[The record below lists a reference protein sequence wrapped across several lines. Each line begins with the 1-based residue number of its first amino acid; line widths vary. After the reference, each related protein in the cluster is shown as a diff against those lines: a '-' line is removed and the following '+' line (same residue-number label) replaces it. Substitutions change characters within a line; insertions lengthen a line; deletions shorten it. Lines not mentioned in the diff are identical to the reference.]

1 MIELR
6 TLRYVIALA
15 EYRNF
20 ARAADELQLTQPA
33 LSRSIAAL
41 EKRLGVRLFDRGRG
55 GAELTAFGRLLLERG
70 ERLVLESEQLE
81 RALRLMKSVEAGE
94 LVVASGPRP
103 ATTSLGAA
111 AGRFAQ
117 RHPGGFVRLRVMGW
131 RQARRGLL
139 AGEIDVAVFGATA
152 VRHSDGLAAE
162 RLPSHAGVFFV
173 RAGHPLAAEPALA
186 LERVL
191 DFPLAGRVLPA
202 RIARGLRGE
211 APGGSR
217 DEATGRFLP
226 RLRVDWPAA
235 LVQVVRQ
242 SDAVGVALAHAIARE
257 VAAGE
262 LVALPVD
269 ASWLRAEYAL
279 ITRRGQEPSPAA
291 AAFMAEVRAVEDALL
306 DAGRSITGAPP
317 GRAAAGVSG

>member
-1 MIELR
+1 MIDLR

-33 LSRSIAAL
+33 LSRSIATL

-70 ERLVLESEQLE
+70 QRLVRESEQLE
-81 RALRLMKSVEAGE
+81 RALLLMKSVEAGE

-111 AGRFAQ
+111 AGRLVR

-139 AGEIDVAVFGATA
+139 AGEIDVAVFGASV
-152 VRHSDGLAAE
+152 VRHSDGLVAE
-162 RLPSHAGVFFV
+162 RLPAHAGVFFV
-173 RAGHPLAAEPALA
+173 RAGHPLSAEPALA

-191 DFPLAGRVLPA
+191 EFPLAGRWLPA
-202 RIARGLRGE
+202 RIVRGLRGGV
-211 APGGSR
+211 AGGSF

-226 RLRVDWPAA
+226 RLRVDWPTA
-235 LVQVVRQ
+235 LVRVVRE
-242 SDAVGVALAHAIARE
+242 SDAVGVAPAHAIARE

-262 LVALPVD
+262 LAALPLD
-269 ASWLRAEYAL
+269 ASWLRTEHAL

-291 AAFMAEVRAVEDALL
+291 AAFMAEVRAVEAEFV
-306 DAGRSITGAPP
+306 DAGRSIVDALAGP
-317 GRAAAGVSG
+317 AAVRVSG